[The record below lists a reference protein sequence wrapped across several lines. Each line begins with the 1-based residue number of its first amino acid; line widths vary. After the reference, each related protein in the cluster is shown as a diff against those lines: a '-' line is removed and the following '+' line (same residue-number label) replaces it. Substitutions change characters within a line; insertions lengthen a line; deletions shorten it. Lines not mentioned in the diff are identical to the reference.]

1 MKKLI
6 FGLMAF
12 MLLFFVVSCDNGTT
26 NNNSDVSTETDPYE
40 ELEKSLTVKL
50 SSIDEVEFSDGEW
63 EYYFE
68 SFEPVP
74 GCEEFREYK
83 EIMTVDSNIITFQPI
98 YTKGTFKY
106 SDEEVYLERKEYYVD
121 KDGYTFDDKNKEII
135 RYEDNLES
143 YSENYDEFVSSLDTY
158 FREDFIQEIDFGC
171 ITYTYL
177 VKTNSK
183 KDAFLF
189 LWEVK
194 DEDFEVPE
202 ESEVYFYKIIFKKI
216 K

>member
-12 MLLFFVVSCDNGTT
+12 MLLFFVVSCDDGSKGFGAGTE
-26 NNNSDVSTETDPYE
+26 NNHYE
-40 ELEKSLTVKL
+40 KLEKTLKVEL
-50 SSIDEVEFSDGEW
+50 NSIDEVEFSEGEW

-68 SFEPVP
+68 SFEPVL
-74 GCEEFREYK
+74 GFEEFREYK

-98 YTKGTFKY
+98 YTKITFKY
-106 SDEEVYLERKEYYVD
+106 SDEEVYLECKEYYVD

-135 RYEDNLES
+135 RYKDNLES
-143 YSENYDEFVSSLDTY
+143 YSKNYDEFVSSLDTY

-189 LWEVK
+189 LREIK

-202 ESEVYFYKIIFKKI
+202 ESEFYFDKIIFKKI